1 MVQKIAINGFGR
13 IGRSFFRLAFE
24 KKDIEIVAI
33 NDLSSLDN
41 FVYLLK
47 RDTVYGGFQKNISQ
61 EEKKEKI
68 GEIESKGYLVVDNK
82 KIYFFQEKE
91 PKKLPW
97 QELGI
102 DVVIESTGVFED
114 YQKAKDHLLAGAKKV
129 IISAPAKGE
138 EKKDGRMILIGINEE
153 EKKDYRVISNG
164 SCTTNAVSPVMAVL
178 EEKIGIKKA
187 ILNTIHAYTATQ
199 SLVDGISEKD
209 FLRGRAAA
217 INIVPSTTGAA
228 KSVAKVLNHLE
239 NKFDGLALRVP
250 VVCGSI
256 ADITFIS
263 QRETSKEEINQILKQ
278 ASINPRWQGI
288 LGVSEEPLVSSDIIK
303 TTTPAIV
310 DLTFTNV
317 VDKDLVKVLVWYDNE
332 WAYSWTLLQQV
343 IRNQ

>member
-1 MVQKIAINGFGR
+1 M
-13 IGRSFFRLAFE
+13 AFE
-24 KKDIEIVAI
+24 EKDIEIVAI

-91 PKKLPW
+91 PKNLPW

-153 EKKDYRVISNG
+153 EKKNYQIISNG

-209 FLRGRAAA
+209 FLWEEPH
-217 INIVPSTTGAA
+217 ITLFLLPLSSEISD
-228 KSVAKVLNHLE
+228 KVLNHLE

-263 QRETSKEEINQILKQ
+263 QKKLLKKKLIRFKE
-278 ASINPRWQGI
+278 ASVDPRWQGI
-288 LGVSEEPLVSSDIIK
+288 LGISK
-303 TTTPAIV
+303 
-310 DLTFTNV
+310 NH
-317 VDKDLVKVLVWYDNE
+317 
-332 WAYSWTLLQQV
+332 
-343 IRNQ
+343 